1 MKMQQNLRLSKNE
14 THAGNDETI
23 DQFFFFQTTGES
35 VMKEKK
41 LLKKHRKFS
50 LRRIVKG
57 QGGMASQ

>member
-23 DQFFFFQTTGES
+23 DQNFFSNNWRVCYER
-35 VMKEKK
+35 KK